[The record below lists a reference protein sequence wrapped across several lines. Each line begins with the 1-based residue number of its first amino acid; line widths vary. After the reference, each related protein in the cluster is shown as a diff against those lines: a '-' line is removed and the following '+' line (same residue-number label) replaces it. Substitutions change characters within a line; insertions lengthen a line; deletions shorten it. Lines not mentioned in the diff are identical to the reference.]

1 MAAVAHRLTY
11 IQLQR
16 HGLLR
21 HQAVTQSAQQWL
33 PCSSYSMQ
41 EEPPCTTNDLEVT
54 PVMSQSWCERL
65 GGIGGTG
72 DDTKV
77 YQTHPPTS
85 TSITRPPQTATHA
98 RLVQKAVQPSW
109 GLMPHQ
115 PQPSGAS
122 FTARL
127 PPASKPS

>member
-1 MAAVAHRLTY
+1 MAAVAHWLTY
-11 IQLQR
+11 IRLQR

-65 GGIGGTG
+65 GGIGGPARAMIPRCI
-72 DDTKV
+72 KH
-77 YQTHPPTS
+77 THQQPHPS
-85 TSITRPPQTATHA
+85 PEHLRPQHTHA
-98 RLVQKAVQPSW
+98 WCRKLYS
-109 GLMPHQ
+109 
-115 PQPSGAS
+115 
-122 FTARL
+122 
-127 PPASKPS
+127 PAGD